1 MVKGVRR
8 RAFPQVIVL
17 MFGVSWVG
25 LPHRRCWGR
34 QHNWDTLDC
43 MQTPRTGAK
52 DVTLETAAR
61 GKGGGMWLTEERVL
75 NVDMDASRA
84 WMDVASEE
92 LEVVLCF
99 S

>member
-1 MVKGVRR
+1 MGWV
-8 RAFPQVIVL
+8 AASTVL
-17 MFGVSWVG
+17 GTTTQLG
-25 LPHRRCWGR
+25 H
-34 QHNWDTLDC
+34 LDC

-61 GKGGGMWLTEERVL
+61 GKEGGMWLTEERVL